1 MKISNKVN
9 ISIML
14 TCLLTALLVGGFSI
28 YESKKIIK
36 NNSEDILVGT
46 VIKESIPIEKTI
58 VKSNELIDNITNIIE
73 KTVKL
78 NEIAKDQEKINQY
91 EDSISPIIENAIIK
105 SGLKNGWF
113 QANTSEYGGVGLISY
128 KDSNGTLTKDE
139 KWDVIGS
146 EFEGD
151 EWWQGP
157 KEKGNNWSA
166 PYRFDAWNADLVSHG
181 KKLEYNGKF
190 LGVVGV
196 EINIDDIRN
205 SLSQITILDTGYLL
219 LMTPN
224 LDFIY
229 HPIKEA
235 KNLSDLDSEVA
246 ENFKKTIESSTENT
260 GLFFYKLNGVNKAI
274 AYNKLSN
281 GWILASAVTMKEFYK
296 QTKMMEIFI
305 ITATFIVL
313 ILGSI
318 YSLIFSKM
326 FTSPIKEM
334 IKNLETVSNGDLNV
348 TLNIKS
354 KDEIGELAH
363 SFNQFVDKI
372 HRTLKDI
379 QALANEVVS
388 SNDILTK
395 STDILVHGE
404 ESIYYS
410 ELSDRVN
417 KGIVQLNNSI
427 EVILDNVRNQT
438 ASTEE
443 SLAALEEIS
452 ATSTFINENIKTTK
466 NSFSETLDISNLSMT
481 NINEMTNSMEDITK
495 SVELTV
501 KEVENLKSLS
511 NNIGAIVTSINSIA
525 EQTNLLAL
533 NAAIEAARA
542 GEAGR
547 GFSVVADE
555 IRKLAE
561 QTNKETG
568 KIENLIASVQKG
580 VNAVKDGSENVK
592 NKVKSGLE
600 LSEISK
606 ESMLKIEEHTRKN
619 NSEIEGISNSINEQS
634 QASSEITVAISS
646 ITDSST
652 EIEGLSIETTEISNN
667 IKSALISNQEM
678 VNGLNKLVE
687 RLNEDLKFF
696 KL

>member
-1 MKISNKVN
+1 M
-9 ISIML
+9 
-14 TCLLTALLVGGFSI
+14 
-28 YESKKIIK
+28 
-36 NNSEDILVGT
+36 
-46 VIKESIPIEKTI
+46 
-58 VKSNELIDNITNIIE
+58 
-73 KTVKL
+73 
-78 NEIAKDQEKINQY
+78 
-91 EDSISPIIENAIIK
+91 
-105 SGLKNGWF
+105 
-113 QANTSEYGGVGLISY
+113 
-128 KDSNGTLTKDE
+128 TKDE

-146 EFEGD
+146 EFEKD

-157 KEKGNNWSA
+157 KEKGDNWSA

-196 EINIDDIRN
+196 EINIDDIRK
-205 SLSQITILDTGYLL
+205 SLSEIKILDTGYLL

-229 HPIKEA
+229 HPNKEV
-235 KNLSDLDSEVA
+235 KSLSDLDSTVA
-246 ENFKKTIESSTENT
+246 ENFKKLIESSLDKT

-305 ITATFIVL
+305 MIATLIVL
-313 ILGSI
+313 ILGTI
-318 YSLIFSKM
+318 YSLIFAKT

-334 IKNLETVSNGDLNV
+334 IKCLETVSNGDLNV
-348 TLNIKS
+348 MLNIKS
-354 KDEIGELAH
+354 KDEIGELAN

-372 HRTLKDI
+372 HITLKDI
-379 QALANEVVS
+379 QTLANEVVS

-395 STDILVHGE
+395 STDVLVNGE
-404 ESIYYS
+404 DSKYYA

-417 KGIVQLNNSI
+417 KGIVQLNHSI

-452 ATSTFINENIKTTK
+452 ATSTFINENIRSTK
-466 NSFSETLDISNLSMT
+466 NSFGETLEISNLSMN
-481 NINEMTNSMEDITK
+481 NINEMANSMDEITK
-495 SVELTV
+495 SVETTG
-501 KEVENLKSLS
+501 KEIENLKLLS
-511 NNIGAIVTSINSIA
+511 HNIGTIVTSINSIA

-568 KIENLIASVQKG
+568 KIEELIASVQKG
-580 VNAVKDGSENVK
+580 VNAVKDGSEGVIY
-592 NKVKSGLE
+592 KVKTGLE

-606 ESMLKIEEHTRKN
+606 DSMVKISEYTHKN
-619 NSEIEGISNSINEQS
+619 SNEIEGISNSINEQS

-667 IKSALISNQEM
+667 IKNALIKNQEM
-678 VNGLNKLVE
+678 VSNLNQLVD
-687 RLNEDLKFF
+687 RLNDDLKFF